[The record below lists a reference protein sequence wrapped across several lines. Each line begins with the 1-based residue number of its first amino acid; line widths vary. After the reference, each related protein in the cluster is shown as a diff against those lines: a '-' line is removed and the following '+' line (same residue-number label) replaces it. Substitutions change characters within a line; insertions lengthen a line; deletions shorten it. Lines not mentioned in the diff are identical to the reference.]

1 MTISPG
7 PTVRR
12 RQLGQ
17 ELRRLREGAGKTM
30 EEAAEWAGIQPSTI
44 SKIENGRQAIRPTNV
59 RLLLLLYGTE
69 GPQAD
74 ALIKLAD
81 EANQRGW
88 WAGYRDVVPAWFRI
102 FVDLE
107 ADASE
112 IDSYCSELVPELL
125 QTAEY
130 AQAVILAGHPATTQ
144 AELAQLVAFRHERQQ
159 RMAGDTPSQLHFVLN
174 EAVLR
179 RTVGGAEAFRR
190 QLDHLAEM
198 AQLPHVTLQV
208 LPFAAGAH
216 AAMGQTFTMLR
227 MSGDKAG
234 LDLVYLENDRG
245 ALYLERPTDVEH
257 YQTIFTR
264 LTTAALTSDETSK
277 LLAQAHDETG
287 DRQ

>member
-1 MTISPG
+1 MTMIPG

-12 RQLGQ
+12 RRLGR
-17 ELRRLREGAGKTM
+17 ELRRLRAGAGKTI
-30 EEAAEWAGIQPSTI
+30 EEAARWAGIQPPTI

-59 RLLLLLYGTE
+59 RLLLQLYGVE
-69 GPQAD
+69 AAQAD
-74 ALIKLAD
+74 TLIKLAS
-81 EANQRGW
+81 EANERGW
-88 WAGYRDVVPAWFRI
+88 WTGYRDIVPAWFRT

-112 IDSYCSELVPELL
+112 INSYCSELVPEQL

-130 AQAVILAGHPATTQ
+130 TEAVALAVHPSTTQ
-144 AELAQLVAFRHERQQ
+144 AELAQLVAFRHERQ
-159 RMAGDTPSQLHFVLN
+159 RRLAGNTPARLHFVLD

-179 RTVGGAEAFRR
+179 RLVGGADAFRQ

-216 AAMGQTFTMLR
+216 AALGQAFTMLR
-227 MSGDKAG
+227 LPCDETG
-234 LDLVYLENDRG
+234 LDVVYLEHNQDSQ
-245 ALYLERPTDVEH
+245 YLEHPADIER

-264 LTTAALTSDETSK
+264 LTTAALSSDGTSK
-277 LLAQAHDETG
+277 LLVQARDETG
-287 DRQ
+287 AI